1 MKRIVLAFVLCASAA
16 SAALADETSE
26 VYLMI
31 YKQAVGIS
39 QKYSAVLN
47 IVGLGDKETA
57 QSLGYALEDLL
68 RDQET
73 YSSRADQE
81 FYGRT
86 VRLVAQALGDYKY
99 SAAAP
104 FLWDVAKQVP
114 YPLARAEA
122 LISLGKIRALDYA
135 ERIALLLRDLNL
147 KPTADRDEGEKIAY
161 GAILALDRLKDVR
174 GFSPVFFAAEG
185 WYSQRVRL
193 QAARSLPNIAADPTD
208 PILQIIKDESAA
220 RKARALRAESD
231 SSAPPERKVLAAVAA
246 LAKGHTDVPNDKN
259 ESKDL
264 ADLRKLAL
272 RMLVAQ
278 KAKAD
283 EAVDGL
289 VASYEGGFDDE
300 ERLLALAAMGAS
312 GSDTAAGALKSI
324 ILKLDE
330 EQRSG
335 VTSESRNRMA
345 KAAIENAGLTKNK
358 AVKSALISVVSNDKW
373 SGGIILAAQ
382 TAIKAIP

>member
-1 MKRIVLAFVLCASAA
+1 MKRILLAFVLCASAA
-16 SAALADETSE
+16 SAAVADETSE

-57 QSLGYALEDLL
+57 ESLGYALEDLL

-99 SAAAP
+99 AAAAP

-193 QAARSLPNIAADPTD
+193 QAARSLPNIAPDPTD

-231 SSAPPERKVLAAVAA
+231 SSAPSDRKVATAVAA
-246 LAKGHTDVPNDKN
+246 LAKGHTDVPTDKN

-283 EAVDGL
+283 EAVDGF
-289 VASYEGGFDDE
+289 VASYEKGFDDE

-312 GSDTAAGALKSI
+312 GSDAAAGALKSI

-358 AVKSALISVVSNDKW
+358 AVKSALVSVVSNDKW

-382 TAIKAIP
+382 NAIKAIP

>member
-1 MKRIVLAFVLCASAA
+1 MKRILLALVLCASAA

-39 QKYSAVLN
+39 QKYSAVVN
-47 IVGLGDKETA
+47 IVGLNDKETA
-57 QSLGYALEDLL
+57 SSLGYALEELL
-68 RDQET
+68 MDQES
-73 YSSRADQE
+73 YLRGDQE
-81 FYGRT
+81 VYGRT

-99 SAAAP
+99 APAAP
-104 FLWDVAKQVP
+104 FLWDVVKQVP

-135 ERIALLLRDLNL
+135 ERVALMLRDLNL
-147 KPTADRDEGEKIAY
+147 KPTADRDEGEKLAF
-161 GAILALDRLKDVR
+161 GAILALDRFKDVR

-185 WYSQRVRL
+185 WYSQRVRQ

-220 RKARALRAESD
+220 RKFRALRAEAD
-231 SSAPPERKVLAAVAA
+231 SSAPADRKVVAAVAA
-246 LAKGHTDVPNDKN
+246 IAKGHGDVPRDKA
-259 ESKDL
+259 EAKDL
-264 ADLRKLAL
+264 SDLRKLAL
-272 RMLVAQ
+272 RMLVAL
-278 KAKAD
+278 KAKSD
-283 EAVDGL
+283 DAVDSC
-289 VASYEGGFDDE
+289 VASYEKGFDDE
-300 ERLLALAAMGAS
+300 ERLLGLAALGAS
-312 GSDTAAGALKSI
+312 GTDAAATALKSI

-335 VTSESRNRMA
+335 VTSETRNRMA

-358 AVKSALISVVSNDKW
+358 AVKPALASVVANDKW
-373 SGGIILAAQ
+373 SGGIILSAQ

>member
-1 MKRIVLAFVLCASAA
+1 MKRILLAFVLCASAA

-31 YKQAVGIS
+31 YKQAAGIQ

-47 IVGLGDKETA
+47 IVGLNDKETA
-57 QSLGYALEDLL
+57 SALGYALQELL
-68 RDQET
+68 MDQET
-73 YSSRADQE
+73 YSRGDQE
-81 FYGRT
+81 LYGRT
-86 VRLVAQALGDYKY
+86 VRMVAQALGDYKY
-99 SAAAP
+99 AEAAP
-104 FLWDVAKQVP
+104 FLWDVVRQVR

-122 LISLGKIRALDYA
+122 LASLGKIRALDYA
-135 ERIALLLRDLNL
+135 ERISLLLRDLNL

-193 QAARSLPNIAADPTD
+193 QASRSLPNIAADPTD

-220 RKARALRAESD
+220 RKARALRAESE
-231 SSAPPERKVLAAVAA
+231 SSAPPDRKVQAAVAA
-246 LAKGHTDVPNDKN
+246 LAKGHTDVPADKN

-264 ADLRKLAL
+264 SDLRKLAL

-283 EAVDGL
+283 EAVDGC
-289 VASYEGGFDDE
+289 VASYEKGFDDE

-312 GSDTAAGALKSI
+312 GSDAAAGALKAI
-324 ILKLDE
+324 ILRLDE

-358 AVKSALISVVSNDKW
+358 AVKAALVSVVSNDKW

-382 TAIKAIP
+382 NAIKAIP